1 MKTMARAWLVRC
13 GIGSSYADRF
23 EEGFVAIGCGS
34 VDLGDPAQFK
44 TRDAIEVGYRQA
56 RPTVRDGVVYADV
69 GMLFRFCNVMQVGD
83 WAVTYYRGSR
93 EYRIGKVASDCYL
106 DPNFEPS
113 DPGVTYVRKVVWE
126 ERVSRDVLKAATK
139 STLGGIQTLF
149 ALSDEVLSDLLQ
161 AGRRKLNEP
170 ALSPETEKA
179 ELQELKEDIAEKAH
193 ELIKDKIF
201 KLSDSEV
208 PELVAAILRAMGL
221 KTRVA
226 PPGPDRGVDVWASP
240 DGLGFMEPRIK
251 VEVKH
256 RPKDQIG
263 ANTLRS
269 FLGALR
275 PGDKG
280 LYVSSG
286 GFSKEARYE
295 AERANVPLT
304 LIDLDE
310 LARLVVEHYGKF
322 DTDGQALLPLVRL
335 YWPAE

>member
-1 MKTMARAWLVRC
+1 MVRC
-13 GIGSSYADRF
+13 GEGSSYADRF
-23 EEGFVAIGCGS
+23 EKGFVAIGCGS
-34 VDLGDPAQFK
+34 VDLGDPTQFK
-44 TRDAIEVGYRQA
+44 TRDAIEAAYRKA
-56 RPTVRDGVVYADV
+56 RPTAKDGVVYADV
-69 GMLFRFCNVMQVGD
+69 GMVYRFCKVMEAGD
-83 WAVTYYRGSR
+83 WVVTYYRSSR
-93 EYRIGKVASDCYL
+93 EYRVGKVAGDCYF
-106 DPNFEPS
+106 DPKFEPS
-113 DPGVTYVRKVVWE
+113 DPGVTYVRKVIWE
-126 ERVSRDVLKAATK
+126 RRVSRDVLQPATK
-139 STLGGIQTLF
+139 NSLGGIQTLF
-149 ALSDEVLSDLLQ
+149 ALNDEVVSNLLQ
-161 AGRRKLNEP
+161 ASGNKPNEP
-170 ALSPETEKA
+170 VPSPEAEKA
-179 ELQELKEDIAEKAH
+179 ELQELKQDIAAKAH
-193 ELIKDKIF
+193 ELIKDKILQ
-201 KLSDSEV
+201 LSDSEV

-286 GFSKEARYE
+286 GFTKEARYE
-295 AERANVPLT
+295 GERATLPIT

-310 LARLVVEHYGKF
+310 LARLVIEHYARF
-322 DTDGQALLPLVRL
+322 DTEGQALLPLVRL
-335 YWPAE
+335 YWPE